1 MSRISEIEARLEAAT
16 PGPWEY
22 GDRYSVCGVMPQMF
36 GEGKCSSCA
45 RHGEADWVGRLDIN
59 GKKMLAHVHIMDKP
73 WSPNGIV
80 HYDGNGN
87 LYSVVIETDEY
98 GLMDDADAALIA
110 SAPTDLRY
118 LLERVREYDSRLS
131 SFEAAF
137 SWLEGW
143 TVDEAIGDRE
153 TVGGYAKAAWDVR
166 GLLDR
171 LCAALTKGESHD

>member
-1 MSRISEIEARLEAAT
+1 MTDRISEIEARLEAAT
-16 PGPWEY
+16 PGPWEH
-22 GDRYSVCGVMPQMF
+22 GDRYFVCGVMPKMF
-36 GEGKCSSCA
+36 GEGKCSSCV

-73 WSPNGIV
+73 WSRAGIV

-118 LLERVREYDSRLS
+118 LLERVRE
-131 SFEAAF
+131 
-137 SWLEGW
+137 LEQM
-143 TVDEAIGDRE
+143 VLEDECPRCDTPMTCPACE
-153 TVGGYAKAAWDVR
+153 WPKPVR
-166 GLLDR
+166 
-171 LCAALTKGESHD
+171 AALTKGESK